1 MAHEHVSK
9 SVKEESAYSSLFVFA
24 MLLGG
29 VLIFLSYVAPWIYTD
44 QYLRVVEGGDE
55 VMRNTHADLMALAGA
70 LMLGAPLVWTALKN
84 LWRGEM
90 HMDELVAMAV
100 LAAIAV
106 GDYREAGLIAFFMII
121 VELIESRSAM
131 GARAAIASLI
141 HLTPEK
147 AHKITDGGEVDVAAK
162 TLRPGDRIRVRP
174 GDNIPADGKIVSG
187 ESTINQANITGESLP
202 VDKGVGEEVFGGTSN
217 ITGLLDIEVTKAG
230 KDTTLGRVQ
239 ELIMNAERTKIPLM
253 KLIDQ
258 YASWYTPTILMLA
271 GIVLY
276 FSPADV
282 GIRTAIK
289 MLVVA
294 CPCALILATPTAMV
308 AALSCAARLGIL
320 IKSVVSLEHARNLTA
335 MVFDKTGTLTTGE
348 LSVTQMKPAP
358 GVDGADLLQAAAGLE
373 NASKHP
379 IARAVVAVARKAKL
393 PLGEVKHFKETAGM
407 GVAGAVNGTDLM
419 VGRVKWLKDRGADMS
434 LLDQP
439 EYQES
444 EGLSMLYVVRDK
456 KCIGWIGLED
466 KTRPEARQALAEL
479 PDLGVRNLIM
489 LTGDRW
495 GVARRVAAEM
505 GCTSVQA
512 EVLPAEKLELVSQL
526 KKKGHK
532 VAVVGDGVNDAPA
545 LAAGDLGVAMGA
557 AGSDIAINSAN
568 IALMNNDLSRLP
580 FLIKLS
586 RTTMKVI
593 WQNLVFGV
601 LYIVAAEAL
610 VVIFAEELPVIVA
623 LLMHLISSA
632 LVCFNSARLVRYG
645 EEPTESLEE
654 MVTPTTTPTM
664 PKMSPAVATT

>member
-1 MAHEHVSK
+1 MTK
-9 SVKEESAYSSLFVFA
+9 SIKEQSSASSFFVLA
-24 MLLGG
+24 MLLGA
-29 VLIFLSYVAPWIYTD
+29 VLVFLSYIAPWIYSD
-44 QYLRVVEGGDE
+44 QNLRVIEGGRE
-55 VMRNTHADLMALAGA
+55 TMRGFHADLMALVGA
-70 LMLGAPLVWTALKN
+70 LMLGAPLIWTAVKN

-100 LAAIAV
+100 LAAIAI

-121 VELIESRSAM
+121 VELIESRSAL

-147 AHKITDGGEVDVAAK
+147 AHKITESGEVDVAAK
-162 TLRPGDRIRVRP
+162 TLQPGDRIRVRP
-174 GDNIPADGKIVSG
+174 GDNIPADGKIISG
-187 ESTINQANITGESLP
+187 ESAINQANITGESLP
-202 VDKGVGEEVFGGTSN
+202 VDKAVGDEVFGGTN
-217 ITGLLDIEVTKAG
+217 NMTGMLDIEVTKAG

-239 ELIMNAERTKIPLM
+239 ELIANAERTKIPLM

-258 YASWYTPTILMLA
+258 YASWYTPTILMIA

-276 FSPADV
+276 FTPSDE

-358 GVDGADLLQAAAGLE
+358 GVEGAELLKVAASLE
-373 NASKHP
+373 NASNHP
-379 IARAVVAVARKAKL
+379 IARAVVAVAQKAKL
-393 PLGEVKHFKETAGM
+393 SLGEVKNFKETAGL
-407 GVAGAVNGTDLM
+407 GVVGSVGGSQLM
-419 VGRVKWLKDRGADMS
+419 VGRAKWLGDQGADMS

-466 KTRPEARQALAEL
+466 KTRPEAQAALADL
-479 PDLGVRNLIM
+479 PGLGIKNLIM

-495 GVARRVAAEM
+495 AVARRVAAEM
-505 GCTSVQA
+505 GCTSVHA
-512 EVLPAEKLELVSQL
+512 EVLPAEKLKLVSELQAI
-526 KKKGHK
+526 GHK

-545 LAAGDLGVAMGA
+545 LAAGDLGIAMGA
-557 AGSDIAINSAN
+557 AGSDIAINSAD

-586 RTTMKVI
+586 RKTMKVI

-610 VVIFAEELPVIVA
+610 VVIFAEELAVIVA

-632 LVCFNSARLVRYG
+632 VVCFNSARLVRYG
-645 EEPTESLEE
+645 EAPY
-654 MVTPTTTPTM
+654 
-664 PKMSPAVATT
+664 

>member
-1 MAHEHVSK
+1 MAHDHISK
-9 SVKEESAYSSLFVFA
+9 SVKDQSASATFFVFA

-29 VLIFLSYVAPWIYTD
+29 VLVFLSYIAPWIYPEEN
-44 QYLRVVEGGDE
+44 LRIVENGE
-55 VMRNTHADLMALAGA
+55 ESLRQFHADLMALAGA
-70 LMLGAPLVWTALKN
+70 LLLGAPLVWTALKN

-100 LAAIAV
+100 LAAIAI
-106 GDYREAGLIAFFMII
+106 GDYREAGLIALFMIV
-121 VELIESRSAM
+121 VELIESRSAI
-131 GARAAIASLI
+131 GARAAIASLMR
-141 HLTPEK
+141 LTPEK
-147 AHKITDGGEVDVAAK
+147 AHKLVDGGEEDVAAK
-162 TLRPGDRIRVRP
+162 TLRPGDRVRVRP
-174 GDNIPADGKIVSG
+174 GDNIPADGRIISG

-202 VDKGVGEEVFGGTSN
+202 VDKAVGAEVFGGTIN
-217 ITGLLDIEVTKAG
+217 ITGLLEIEVTKAG

-258 YASWYTPTILMLA
+258 YASWYTPTILMVA
-271 GIVLY
+271 GIVLF
-276 FSPADV
+276 FSPADIGV
-282 GIRTAIK
+282 RTAIK

-358 GVDGADLLQAAAGLE
+358 GIDGADLLKTAASLE
-373 NASKHP
+373 NASNHP
-379 IARAVVAVARKAKL
+379 IAKAVVAVARQAKL
-393 PLGEVKHFKETAGM
+393 SLGEVTNFKETAGL
-407 GVAGAVNGTDLM
+407 GVAGKVNGEQLM
-419 VGRVKWLKDRGADMS
+419 VGRAKWLQEHGADMS
-434 LLDQP
+434 LLDLP
-439 EYQES
+439 EFQES

-466 KTRPEARQALAEL
+466 KTRPEARSALAEL
-479 PDLGVRNLIM
+479 PGLGVRNLTM

-495 GVARRVAAEM
+495 AVARRVAADL
-505 GCTSVQA
+505 GCTSVHA
-512 EVLPAEKLELVSQL
+512 EILPAEKLELVSELQR
-526 KKKGHK
+526 KGHK

-557 AGSDIAINSAN
+557 AGSDIAINSAD

-586 RTTMKVI
+586 RKTMKVI

-601 LYIVAAEAL
+601 LYIVVAETL
-610 VVIFAEELPVIVA
+610 VIIFKEELAVIAA
-623 LLMHLISSA
+623 LFMHLISSA
-632 LVCFNSARLVRYG
+632 VVCFNSARLVRYG
-645 EEPTESLEE
+645 EEPAESLDE
-654 MVTPTTTPTM
+654 MLSPGRTPAMPQMTPAVPTT
-664 PKMSPAVATT
+664 

>member
-1 MAHEHVSK
+1 MAHDHISK
-9 SVKEESAYSSLFVFA
+9 SVRDQSFASSAFVFA

-29 VLIFLSYVAPWIYTD
+29 LLVFLSYIAPWIYSG
-44 QYLRVVEGGDE
+44 QHLRVVEGGVE
-55 VMRNTHADLMALAGA
+55 HMRQFHADLMALAGA
-70 LMLGAPLVWTALKN
+70 MLLGAPLIWTAVKN
-84 LWRGEM
+84 LWRGQM

-100 LAAIAV
+100 LAAIAI

-131 GARAAIASLI
+131 GARAAIAALI
-141 HLTPEK
+141 HLTPQK
-147 AHKITDGGEVDVAAK
+147 AQKITEDGEVAVAAK
-162 TLRPGDRIRVRP
+162 ELRPGDRVRVRP
-174 GDNIPADGKIVSG
+174 GDNIPADGKILTG

-202 VDKGVGEEVFGGTSN
+202 VDKSAGDEVFGGTTN
-217 ITGLLDIEVTKAG
+217 LTGMLDLEVTKAG

-276 FSPADV
+276 FSPSDV
-282 GIRTAIK
+282 GMRTAIK

-320 IKSVVSLEHARNLTA
+320 IKSVVSLEHARNITA

-358 GVDGADLLQAAAGLE
+358 GVEGAELLRTAASLE
-373 NASKHP
+373 DASKHP

-393 PLGEVKHFKETAGM
+393 PLGKVKGFKETAGM
-407 GVAGAVNGTDLM
+407 GVSGSVDGTRLM
-419 VGRVKWLKDRGADMS
+419 VGRAKWLKDHGADMS

-444 EGLSMLYVVRDK
+444 EGLSMLYVVRDN

-466 KTRPEARQALAEL
+466 KTRPEAQNALAEL
-479 PDLGVRNLIM
+479 PGLGVRNLIM

-505 GCTSVQA
+505 GCTSVHA

-526 KKKGHK
+526 KRKGHI

-593 WQNLVFGV
+593 WQNMVFGV
-601 LYIVAAEAL
+601 LYIIAAEAL
-610 VVIFAEELPVIVA
+610 VVTFAEELPVIAA
-623 LLMHLISSA
+623 LMMHLVSSA

-645 EEPTESLEE
+645 EEPLEPLE
-654 MVTPTTTPTM
+654 GIAGPSPTPPM
-664 PKMSPAVATT
+664 PKMSPAVASS

>member
-1 MAHEHVSK
+1 MAHDHVTK
-9 SVKEESAYSSLFVFA
+9 SIKEQSSASSFFVLA

-29 VLIFLSYVAPWIYTD
+29 VLVFLSYIAPWIYSD
-44 QYLRVVEGGDE
+44 QNLRVIEGGRE
-55 VMRNTHADLMALAGA
+55 TMRNAHADLMALVGA
-70 LMLGAPLVWTALKN
+70 LMLGAPLIWTAVKN

-100 LAAIAV
+100 LAAIAI

-121 VELIESRSAM
+121 VELIESRSAL
-131 GARAAIASLI
+131 GARAAIASLM

-147 AHKITDGGEVDVAAK
+147 AHKITESGEVDVAAK
-162 TLRPGDRIRVRP
+162 TLQPGDRVRVRP
-174 GDNIPADGKIVSG
+174 GDNIPADGKIISG
-187 ESTINQANITGESLP
+187 ESAINQANITGESLP
-202 VDKGVGEEVFGGTSN
+202 VDKSVGDEVFGGTN
-217 ITGLLDIEVTKAG
+217 NMTGMLDIEVTKAG

-239 ELIMNAERTKIPLM
+239 ELIANAERTKIPLM

-258 YASWYTPTILMLA
+258 YASWYTPTILMIA

-276 FSPADV
+276 FTPSDE

-358 GVDGADLLQAAAGLE
+358 GVEGAELLKVAASLE
-373 NASKHP
+373 NASNHP
-379 IARAVVAVARKAKL
+379 IARAVVAVAQKAKL
-393 PLGEVKHFKETAGM
+393 SLGEVKNFKETAGL
-407 GVAGAVNGTDLM
+407 GVVGSVGGSQLM
-419 VGRVKWLKDRGADMS
+419 VGRAKWLGDQGADMS

-466 KTRPEARQALAEL
+466 KTRPEAQAALADL
-479 PDLGVRNLIM
+479 PGLGIKNLIM

-495 GVARRVAAEM
+495 AVARRVAAEM
-505 GCTSVQA
+505 GCTSVHA
-512 EVLPAEKLELVSQL
+512 EVLPAEKLKLVSELQAI
-526 KKKGHK
+526 GHK

-545 LAAGDLGVAMGA
+545 LAAGDLGIAMGA
-557 AGSDIAINSAN
+557 AGSDIAINSAD

-586 RTTMKVI
+586 RKTMKVI

-610 VVIFAEELPVIVA
+610 VVIFAEELAVIVA

-632 LVCFNSARLVRYG
+632 VVCFNSARLVRYG
-645 EEPTESLEE
+645 EEPAESLDE
-654 MVTPTTTPTM
+654 MLSPGGTPAMPQMTPAVPTT
-664 PKMSPAVATT
+664 

>member
-1 MAHEHVSK
+1 MAHDHVSK
-9 SVKEESAYSSLFVFA
+9 SVRDQSFASSAFVFA

-29 VLIFLSYVAPWIYTD
+29 LLVFLSYVAPWIYSG
-44 QYLRVVEGGDE
+44 QHLRVVEGGE
-55 VMRNTHADLMALAGA
+55 EHMRQFHADLMALAGA
-70 LMLGAPLVWTALKN
+70 LLLGAPLIWTAVKN
-84 LWRGEM
+84 LWRGQM

-100 LAAIAV
+100 LAAIAI

-121 VELIESRSAM
+121 VELIESRSAS
-131 GARAAIASLI
+131 GARAAIAALI
-141 HLTPEK
+141 HLTPQK
-147 AHKITDGGEVDVAAK
+147 AHKITEDGEVAVAAK
-162 TLRPGDRIRVRP
+162 ELRPGDRVRVRP
-174 GDNIPADGKIVSG
+174 GDNIPADGKILTG

-202 VDKGVGEEVFGGTSN
+202 VDKSVGDEVFGGTTN
-217 ITGLLDIEVTKAG
+217 VTGMLDLEVTKAG

-276 FSPADV
+276 FSPSDV
-282 GIRTAIK
+282 GMRTAIK

-320 IKSVVSLEHARNLTA
+320 IKSVVSLEHARNITA

-358 GVDGADLLQAAAGLE
+358 GVEGAELLRTAASLE
-373 NASKHP
+373 DASRHP

-393 PLGEVKHFKETAGM
+393 PLGKVKGFKETAGL
-407 GVAGAVNGTDLM
+407 GVSGSVDGTRLM
-419 VGRVKWLKDRGADMS
+419 VGRAKWLQDHGADMS

-444 EGLSMLYVVRDK
+444 EGLSMLYVVRDN

-466 KTRPEARQALAEL
+466 KTRPEAQSALEEL
-479 PDLGVRNLIM
+479 PGLGVRNLIM

-505 GCTSVQA
+505 GCTSVHA

-526 KKKGHK
+526 KRKGHI

-593 WQNLVFGV
+593 WQNMVFGV
-601 LYIVAAEAL
+601 LYIIAAEAL
-610 VVIFAEELPVIVA
+610 VVTFAEELPVIAA
-623 LLMHLISSA
+623 LMMHLVSSA

-645 EEPTESLEE
+645 EEPVEPLEGIAGP
-654 MVTPTTTPTM
+654 TPTPPM
-664 PKMSPAVATT
+664 PKMSPAVAAS